1 MKTKG
6 EKHMKPNTQTP
17 EAIEQLAN
25 ETGTQSPAA
34 DPSQPA
40 MITSEQAVAQ
50 LRALLA
56 QVPDVAEL
64 TPQERT
70 FLRTTSRIP
79 EPAIRASIQVLAA
92 SSDVAQVVAQPADV
106 RQQVEEDSN
115 WALFENEMRAAL
127 KRVADGNLVRQK
139 RTRVIATQAYLVAQQ
154 LAKTPG
160 NASLAEHV
168 NEVKRLRKAG
178 RHKKATNPAPQTP
191 APVTGADTTP
201 ASPAGANSP
210 ASGTT
215 AASKQ

>member
-1 MKTKG
+1 
-6 EKHMKPNTQTP
+6 MKPITQTP
-17 EAIEQLAN
+17 ETKAVEQLATDN
-25 ETGTQSPAA
+25 GTQGPPADA
-34 DPSQPA
+34 PQPV

-56 QVPDVAEL
+56 QVPEVAEL
-64 TPQERT
+64 TPQERIV
-70 FLRTTSRIP
+70 LRNSARIP
-79 EPAIRASIQVLAA
+79 DSAIRASINVLAA

-106 RQQVEEDSN
+106 REQFDEDAN

-127 KRVADGNLVRQK
+127 KRVADGNIVRQK

-168 NEVKRLRKAG
+168 NEVKRLRNS
-178 RHKKATNPAPQTP
+178 RRKKAAPAPQTP
-191 APVTGADTTP
+191 APVNGADTTP
-201 ASPAGANSP
+201 ASD
-210 ASGTT
+210 TT